1 MHDDDYETEHRRSGP
16 SQPPGI
22 PDEMARRLAFLSDQL
37 EHALELSR
45 NLQEQHA
52 AAQQTIG
59 SLESKVNTL
68 EEMVRAAQA
77 TQVAEGSKV
86 VEEIETREKA
96 QKETMASMFEEFRKT
111 IEDRWDSVKNDWEA
125 ERERSQGARGEL
137 ENRLKGIEDNLT
149 NGSNASSRL
158 ESGLAAVAGQLAS
171 IKAMGFMHSNNKHTN
186 GLVTPPSPRSI
197 SDADSDSDRPLK
209 SSILVTASKPKKRS
223 RGRSGK
229 ASRSRSPATST
240 SATLVDGMSASGTES
255 GVASV
260 HSRRSSTDSPTHSR
274 RLEDPEATPLGFA
287 MSKFVAGTGFPTPES
302 SIHMDANQSGPR
314 AQQEVCATGPS
325 LISAYTYLYS
335 PLIRNIY
342 QPFRR
347 IWGSSC

>member
-1 MHDDDYETEHRRSGP
+1 
-16 SQPPGI
+16 
-22 PDEMARRLAFLSDQL
+22 
-37 EHALELSR
+37 
-45 NLQEQHA
+45 
-52 AAQQTIG
+52 
-59 SLESKVNTL
+59 
-68 EEMVRAAQA
+68 
-77 TQVAEGSKV
+77 
-86 VEEIETREKA
+86 
-96 QKETMASMFEEFRKT
+96 
-111 IEDRWDSVKNDWEA
+111 
-125 ERERSQGARGEL
+125 
-137 ENRLKGIEDNLT
+137 
-149 NGSNASSRL
+149 
-158 ESGLAAVAGQLAS
+158 
-171 IKAMGFMHSNNKHTN
+171 
-186 GLVTPPSPRSI
+186 
-197 SDADSDSDRPLK
+197 
-209 SSILVTASKPKKRS
+209 
-223 RGRSGK
+223 
-229 ASRSRSPATST
+229 
-240 SATLVDGMSASGTES
+240 MSASGTES